1 MPDKDVVVSVQK
13 IVPGKTEMIR
23 EHFAIEDDE
32 RNSLRDQ
39 LREEGVH
46 IESVF
51 IHEEDDGDYLYS
63 YIKAED
69 WRQMV
74 NDWRESEA
82 EDAVAFKEFLDETIV
97 GGSNEF
103 HQEYMENIFHIEVP
117 QQEGRCQS

>member
-23 EHFAIEDDE
+23 EYFAIEGDE

-39 LREEGVH
+39 LREEGIY

-51 IHEEDDGDYLYS
+51 VHEEDESDYLYS

-74 NDWRESEA
+74 NEWRESET

-97 GGSNEF
+97 GGSDEF
-103 HQEYMENIFHIEVP
+103 HQERVESIFHMEVP
-117 QQEGRCQS
+117 R